1 MVLSGPVRYDL
12 VLPGIFCYCPIWFS
26 VVWYGMVWYG
36 MVWYGMVC
44 YVWYALVCFGMLS
57 CGLVWYGFTTV
68 LGQEE
73 VWYDRRGSF
82 MPDSVSLV
90 RLELGKFSPAESRS
104 IS

>member
-12 VLPGIFCYCPIWFS
+12 VLPGMVWYCLIWFS
-26 VVWYGMVWYG
+26 IVWYGLLLYGMVWYSII
-36 MVWYGMVC
+36 C
-44 YVWYALVCFGMLS
+44 YVLVCFGMLS

-68 LGQEE
+68 LGQDE